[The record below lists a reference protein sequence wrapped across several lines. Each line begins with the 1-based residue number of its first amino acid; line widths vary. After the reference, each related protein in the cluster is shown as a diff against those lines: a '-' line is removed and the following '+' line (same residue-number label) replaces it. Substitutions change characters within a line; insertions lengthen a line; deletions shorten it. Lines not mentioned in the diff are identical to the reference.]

1 MIDAVLCDELLQEIF
16 LRLPS
21 SSLSAVSLVSTRWL
35 RLLRSSL
42 TSLCLREATAAT
54 LPSFLSHCPHLSS
67 LSLTTAAA
75 SSADHL
81 LLSAA
86 GSCPNLRRLRFFP
99 SPLSLSSL
107 LFLSTSCPHLSSLS
121 ISLSR
126 PVSFH
131 FLSSFPSLKHLSF
144 AFTGGN
150 NSAAAFIGNP
160 DRDLHLDT
168 LSLSGIHPCD
178 YGLVSLWRNTK
189 ALKKLKLESCN
200 SVGDNASFSAFLKSV
215 AGLQEVELKSCRSI
229 CFVVLM
235 NLSENC
241 VSLNSL
247 LVYDGADKEGLLQ
260 FLSQSRCNMRNL
272 NFRLP
277 LDLDNSHLIAIS
289 RNFKGLS
296 SLRLQSCCLVDGEGL
311 VAVARGMGDNL
322 EELSLINCDVV
333 EKETGLLTTLGQSLK
348 RLRKLDLSYNVML
361 VDIGFVSMLLS
372 CNHLRELKL
381 RGCRKLSDAALVS
394 MLKSCGHL
402 ESLDIRDC
410 GGIGAVAVELFVLN
424 SSWLR
429 RLQVEASK
437 VSDVASAGASKL
449 FTEFY
454 ECILFYPILFQF

>member
-42 TSLCLREATAAT
+42 TSLYLREATAAA
-54 LPSFLSHCPHLSS
+54 LPSLAHFLSHCPHLSS

-75 SSADHL
+75 SSADHI
-81 LLSAA
+81 LLSAS
-86 GSCPNLRRLRFFP
+86 GSCPNLRHLRFFP
-99 SPLSLSSL
+99 SPPSLSSL

-131 FLSSFPSLKHLSF
+131 FLRSFPSLKHLSF

-150 NSAAAFIGNP
+150 NSSAAFIGNP

-168 LSLSGIHPCD
+168 LSLSGVHPCD
-178 YGLVSLWRNTK
+178 YGLVSLWGNTK
-189 ALKKLKLESCN
+189 TLKKLKLESCN

-215 AGLQEVELKSCRSI
+215 AGLQEVELRSCRSI

-289 RNFKGLS
+289 KNFKGLS

-322 EELSLINCDVV
+322 EELGLINCDVV
-333 EKETGLLTTLGQSLK
+333 EKQTGLLTTLGQSLK

-381 RGCRKLSDAALVS
+381 KGCRKLSDAVLVS
-394 MLKSCGHL
+394 LLKSCGHL
-402 ESLDIRDC
+402 QSLDIRDC

-424 SSWLR
+424 SSRLR

-437 VSDVASAGASKL
+437 VSDVARAGASKL
-449 FTEFY
+449 FIEV
-454 ECILFYPILFQF
+454 LD